1 MSTRDSSRKHSAVR
15 ERVWARLATG
25 FGLLITLM
33 ILLSGYGIKTLFDTT
48 RVLDRLSEHEW
59 KTVQLA
65 SELKSLVEANG
76 LRITASA
83 RLGSNEYAAQLL
95 AEYDAAKKAMVAVNN
110 TLQQTIEGG
119 DLKTAY
125 DALASKNVK
134 LDGIVEQVRKLQ
146 ADSDFV
152 SLETLLQGDL
162 NTVNKDYTSA
172 VNA

>member
-1 MSTRDSSRKHSAVR
+1 VR

-25 FGLLITLM
+25 FGLLIMLM

-83 RLGSNEYAAQLL
+83 RLG
-95 AEYDAAKKAMVAVNN
+95 
-110 TLQQTIEGG
+110 
-119 DLKTAY
+119 
-125 DALASKNVK
+125 
-134 LDGIVEQVRKLQ
+134 
-146 ADSDFV
+146 
-152 SLETLLQGDL
+152 
-162 NTVNKDYTSA
+162 
-172 VNA
+172 